1 MKKFTTTITTV
12 GGAFEFNDTNI
23 PNSGTTVLNQ
33 FNAKQTIHSTFLLQD
48 VTPTEIYIPFHA
60 IQYMESA
67 ATIVDNPD
75 MPDTNC
81 GEEGPSIDCTKV
93 SWKGSSDLEVFDPIS
108 EGDTIQIN
116 LSGAGFY
123 FICSPDDGTTL
134 VEPTYTCD
142 MASATF
148 EYSNDILHFEPT
160 QTGTA
165 HITLDY
171 MGCKINL
178 TVEVA

>member
-1 MKKFTTTITTV
+1 MRSVKVDITTLSGDSFTFDDSV
-12 GGAFEFNDTNI
+12 SPNAGGTAYTQLRNDEDI
-23 PNSGTTVLNQ
+23 DSIFDDGGSL
-33 FNAKQTIHSTFLLQD
+33 
-48 VTPTEIYIPFHA
+48 TEVYIPFHSIA
-60 IQYMESA
+60 IAYVTYEE
-67 ATIVDNPD
+67 VDDPSDNI
-75 MPDTNC
+75 C
-81 GEEGPSIDCTKV
+81 EEEPSIDCTKV

-123 FICSPDDGTTL
+123 FICLLDGTTL

-148 EYSNDILHFEPT
+148 QYSNDELHFEPT

-165 HITLDY
+165 HITFDY
-171 MGCKINL
+171 MGCKISF
-178 TVEVA
+178 TVEVV

>member
-1 MKKFTTTITTV
+1 MKKFKTTI
-12 GGAFEFNDTNI
+12 DTINGTFDFSDSLV
-23 PNSGTTVLNQ
+23 PNAGTTALNQ

-48 VTPTEIYIPFHA
+48 VAPTEIYIPFHA
-60 IQYMESA
+60 IQHLESSA
-67 ATIVDNPD
+67 EIVEDIH

-81 GEEGPSIDCTKV
+81 GEEGPSIDCTRV
-93 SWKGSSDLEVFDPIS
+93 VWKRSANTEIFDPIS
-108 EGDTIQIN
+108 EGDTIRMRLN
-116 LSGAGFY
+116 SAGYY
-123 FICSPDDGTTL
+123 FICLLDGTTL

-148 EYSNDILHFEPT
+148 QYSNDELHFKPT

-178 TVEVA
+178 TVEVV